1 MARQA
6 AEEGKREEEQK
17 DEEPDGE
24 LFRNILEGKEELT
37 DDNMNEM
44 MA

>member
-6 AEEGKREEEQK
+6 AEEVKREEEQK